1 MVNIDEINSEF
12 YGEIE
17 IAMEKR
23 QGKIYNESLHRLPV
37 ETQKAVKE
45 LLLNQSKKLLTELRA
60 LGVTPSYVVLGS
72 GAFGALHLTSELKQR
87 DEELHALSNN
97 KE

>member
-1 MVNIDEINSEF
+1 MINIDEIKTEF
-12 YGEIE
+12 NRSAE
-17 IAMEKR
+17 IAFEMER
-23 QGKIYNESLHRLPV
+23 GKIYDEAFHSLP
-37 ETQKAVKE
+37 EDTQKAVKE
-45 LLLNQSKKLLTELRA
+45 LLLKQSMILLKELRA
-60 LGVTPSYVVLGS
+60 LGVTPSYIALGS